1 MLYLHNTSCHP
12 PKTIRSIPY
21 CLAVRA
27 QRIANKPEK
36 ALEYTDTVK
45 TKLISR
51 GYDQDL
57 VEKQFHRAKQ
67 IHQNKNP
74 ATKNPNPVTPLV
86 TTYFPKLDQQL
97 RSIVHIA
104 YPILAA
110 SPETATLVPRPP
122 TITFRQPPSLRNIL
136 SHTDPSTKTQRPPN
150 GSFPCNN
157 ADKQDNRGRKC
168 ETCSIIKPCKS
179 FISPITGTSYPV
191 RGHNTCTSS
200 NVIYKLDCTQ
210 EIENPNTKQK
220 EQCKAFYVGLT
231 TQTLRNRMSGH
242 RADVKQAA
250 VLQNSCKPVAEH
262 AASHGIT
269 DFNKCFTTTA
279 IRNIQGNP
287 NYSVMRREELAC
299 QMVLK
304 SRQAENKPG
313 LNLR

>member
-1 MLYLHNTSCHP
+1 M
-12 PKTIRSIPY
+12 
-21 CLAVRA
+21 
-27 QRIANKPEK
+27 
-36 ALEYTDTVK
+36 
-45 TKLISR
+45 
-51 GYDQDL
+51 
-57 VEKQFHRAKQ
+57 
-67 IHQNKNP
+67 
-74 ATKNPNPVTPLV
+74 
-86 TTYFPKLDQQL
+86 
-97 RSIVHIA
+97 
-104 YPILAA
+104 
-110 SPETATLVPRPP
+110 
-122 TITFRQPPSLRNIL
+122 
-136 SHTDPSTKTQRPPN
+136 
-150 GSFPCNN
+150 
-157 ADKQDNRGRKC
+157 
-168 ETCSIIKPCKS
+168 
-179 FISPITGTSYPV
+179 
-191 RGHNTCTSS
+191 
-200 NVIYKLDCTQ
+200 DCTQ